1 MIKDTRQSKVNKST
15 IYGTVDILS
24 AYVAKNSVPLHDLP
38 ELIKVVHATL
48 NGLLVDPATAGIKT
62 PAVPIKQSITEDYL
76 ICLEDGKKFKTLKR
90 HLRSKYDMTPDQ
102 YREKW
107 GLPPDYPMV
116 APSYAE
122 KRSSLAKEIGLGRL
136 RKTK

>member
-1 MIKDTRQSKVNKST
+1 MVKDTRQSKSDKST
-15 IYGTVDILS
+15 IYGAVDILS
-24 AYVAKNSVPLHDLP
+24 AYVANNSVPLHDLP
-38 ELIKVVHATL
+38 ELIRVVHATL
-48 NGLLVDPATAGIKT
+48 NGLSVDPATVGIKT
-62 PAVPIKQSITEDYL
+62 PAVPIKRSITEDYL

-122 KRSSLAKEIGLGRL
+122 KRSSLAKEIGLGRS
-136 RKTK
+136 RKAK